1 MRTIGTK
8 DGPSD
13 NEQSRDDGLPML
25 LSMIL
30 GYFLLCYFDWYN
42 TRLFLNK
49 VAIWDQLYSVFKKID
64 EIDMG
69 HQTTSSQETMARF
82 LGV

>member
-1 MRTIGTK
+1 MMAYLRYKVLKGI
-8 DGPSD
+8 
-13 NEQSRDDGLPML
+13 
-25 LSMIL
+25 SMIL
-30 GYFLLCYFDWYN
+30 GYSLLCYFDWYN